1 MLSENPNLSPIWVKI
16 VRVAGGCILAL
27 LVLVICFAI
36 ILSINANWIKKPL
49 GKMASASARRDIHIN
64 GDLRINF
71 FSADPQVI
79 VEDLTIG
86 NPDWAPQEQSMA
98 IVNKIDAS
106 FKLLSL
112 FTGNIV
118 MSNLTLER
126 PNIVLMRQ
134 ADGKANWIF
143 SNGDQQSAN
152 ENNSTK
158 LPVIQHLIVNNG
170 QLSVND
176 AIKKLDFAGT
186 FQSLEN
192 TAPGQEFQLS
202 GEGKLNDKPMNFNL
216 AGPSLLN
223 LQPKQPY
230 VFNAYIKFNA
240 TEVRVNGTI
249 PKPFD
254 LDIFD
259 AKLDLKGND
268 LADLYYLTGLALPN
282 TPHYHVQGDL
292 HHKGQEFHF
301 SNFDGLLGGSDL
313 TGDLKIEMGGRRP
326 QIIADLKSKLLDFKD
341 LGALFGGTAAGSNQI
356 NAKGEAIT
364 IAPRFLLPDAPLQV
378 NRVRSMDAEVHYK
391 AEAVNAPGL
400 PLKQVLLDFYLDN
413 AVLKFHP
420 FALTLPQGRAEGI
433 AQINAQADVPV
444 VDVDVRLTNAHL
456 EDFAGNIK
464 PPPLEGEFSARAKLH
479 GVGDSVHRA
488 ASTANGEITFV
499 VPQGKMRRA
508 LAELMGINIDV
519 GGSELLTG
527 DESKTALRC
536 GIADFKT
543 QGGIMTA
550 QTIVLDTGVVLTTGS
565 GTVNLK
571 NENLDVRLKG
581 EPKEARLVRLRT
593 PILVTGTLLKP
604 SVGIDPAAAAAQ
616 TGVAAA
622 LGVFLTPIASILPF
636 ISPDLANDA
645 NCNALMKSAKTQG
658 VPNVPTNIT
667 RPSKKD

>member
-1 MLSENPNLSPIWVKI
+1 MPDISNRNRWVKAA
-16 VRVAGGCILAL
+16 RVTGIFFAAL
-27 LVLVICFAI
+27 LAILVCIAIVLSV
-36 ILSINANWIKKPL
+36 NANWLKKPL
-49 GKMASASARRDIHIN
+49 AKMASAAAHRDMKIT
-64 GDLRINF
+64 GDLRVNF
-71 FSADPQVI
+71 FSLTPQVI
-79 VEDLTIG
+79 VEGLNIG
-86 NPDWAPQEQSMA
+86 NPDWAPQNQSMVA
-98 IVNKIDAS
+98 IDKTNVN
-106 FKLLSL
+106 FKLFPLL
-112 FTGNIV
+112 IGDIIV
-118 MSNLTLER
+118 TNLTLEH
-126 PNIVLMRQ
+126 PNVALLRQ
-134 ADGKANWIF
+134 ADGKANWVF
-143 SNGDQQSAN
+143 SNSEQQSAN
-152 ENNSTK
+152 DNGATK
-158 LPVIQHLIVNNG
+158 LPVIQHLLINNG
-170 QLSVND
+170 QLTIND
-176 AIKKLDFAGT
+176 AIKKMT
-186 FQSLEN
+186 FEGAFESSEN
-192 TAPGQEFQLS
+192 STPGREFQLS
-202 GEGKLNDKPMNFNL
+202 GEGTFNNKPANFNL

-230 VFNAYIKFNA
+230 VFQTYIKFNA

-282 TPHYHVQGDL
+282 TPHYHVQGNL
-292 HHKGQEFHF
+292 HREGQEFHF
-301 SNFDGLLGGSDL
+301 SNFDGKLGGSDL
-313 TGDLKIEMGGRRP
+313 TGDLKVETGGKRP
-326 QIIADLKSKLLDFKD
+326 KIIADLKSKLLDFKD

-356 NAKGEAIT
+356 DAKGEAVV

-400 PLKQVLLDFYLDN
+400 PLKQVLLDFYLDD
-413 AVLKFHP
+413 AILKFQP
-420 FALTLPQGRAEGI
+420 FALTLPQGRAEGT
-433 AQINAQADVPV
+433 AQIDAQQDVPV

-464 PPPLEGEFSARAKLH
+464 PPPLEGQFSARAKLH

-499 VPQGKMRRA
+499 APKGKMRRA
-508 LAELMGINIDV
+508 LAELMGIDVDV

-543 QGGIMTA
+543 QDGIMTA
-550 QTIVLDTGVVLTTGS
+550 RTIVLDTGVVLTTGS

-571 NENLDVRLKG
+571 NENLDIRLKG
-581 EPKEARLVRLRT
+581 SPKEPRLVRLRT
-593 PILVTGTLLKP
+593 PILVMGTLLKP

-622 LGVFLTPIASILPF
+622 LGAFLTPIASILPF

-645 NCNALMKSAKTQG
+645 NCNALMKSAKNQG
-658 VPNVPTNIT
+658 VPNVPTNIV